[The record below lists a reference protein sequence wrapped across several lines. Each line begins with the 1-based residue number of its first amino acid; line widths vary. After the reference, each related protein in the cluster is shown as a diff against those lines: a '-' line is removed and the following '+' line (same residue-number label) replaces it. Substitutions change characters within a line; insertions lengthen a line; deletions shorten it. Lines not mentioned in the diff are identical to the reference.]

1 MRRGFWITVGAAG
14 GIMGYRRVAAAGR
27 TLSGRLDSDRGRE
40 VRKVERKVKRG
51 VVRGT
56 IRFGR
61 DARRFTR
68 DVREGMDLYIARH
81 PERSGSTLGA
91 NAALDAKD
99 DH

>member
-27 TLSGRLDSDRGRE
+27 AVSGRLDPDRARE
-40 VRKVERKVKRG
+40 VHKVKRG
-51 VVRGT
+51 LLRGT

-81 PERSGSTLGA
+81 PERSGPTLGA
-91 NAALDAKD
+91 TAALDVKD